1 MICFV
6 FHSFP
11 YTVRNFAG
19 VKPVNNHIM
28 KPSRFLTFIIG
39 VVMCSFSMIAE
50 AANENGTV
58 TNGTSIILRPDLG
71 NNPTTRPKIP
81 SPQSVECMYD
91 SGVLTI
97 DFVIPEGVCNITI
110 SDLTSGHV
118 TRQTIDSSDLTVHVV
133 TGPLS
138 ESIVEIITEKGNTY
152 CGVLTSE

>member
-1 MICFV
+1 
-6 FHSFP
+6 
-11 YTVRNFAG
+11 
-19 VKPVNNHIM
+19 M

-91 SGVLTI
+91 SGVL
-97 DFVIPEGVCNITI
+97 
-110 SDLTSGHV
+110 
-118 TRQTIDSSDLTVHVV
+118 
-133 TGPLS
+133 
-138 ESIVEIITEKGNTY
+138 
-152 CGVLTSE
+152 